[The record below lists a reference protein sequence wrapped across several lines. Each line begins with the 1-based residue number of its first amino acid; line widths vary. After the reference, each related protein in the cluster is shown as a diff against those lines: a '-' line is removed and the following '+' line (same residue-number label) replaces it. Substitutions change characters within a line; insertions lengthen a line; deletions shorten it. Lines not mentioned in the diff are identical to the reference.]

1 MLRVFR
7 TTPLARLMFCMF
19 LKGFSKETNH
29 LSLLD
34 FFQLQ
39 KFPKNREKKQKKQM
53 GKTRKKHG
61 KKNRKKNGK
70 NMEKQRTKNISKAYF
85 ITEGVI
91 NMSGIGHT

>member
-1 MLRVFR
+1 
-7 TTPLARLMFCMF
+7 
-19 LKGFSKETNH
+19 
-29 LSLLD
+29 
-34 FFQLQ
+34 
-39 KFPKNREKKQKKQM
+39 M